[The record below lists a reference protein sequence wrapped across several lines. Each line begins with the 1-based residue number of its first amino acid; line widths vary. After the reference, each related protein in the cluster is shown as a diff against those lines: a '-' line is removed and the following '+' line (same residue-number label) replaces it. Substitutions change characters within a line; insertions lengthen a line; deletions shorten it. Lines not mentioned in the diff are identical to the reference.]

1 MHDAWIGPNAVF
13 VNDPHPPLALD
24 MKGPVIEPFAK
35 VGANVTVLDH
45 VTIGKN
51 ALIGAGAVVIKDI
64 PANSV
69 VVGNPAKIIKNIND
83 IPEYKL

>member
-1 MHDAWIGPNAVF
+1 
-13 VNDPHPPLALD
+13 